1 MAERDVSVAALLEER
16 IKLESEAFELERAR
30 LEAARARAEA
40 ELKLAR
46 SGHPF
51 LVFAAVALLA
61 LVAFAGGVLSGISV
75 SENRHQRLRETR
87 LREALSQLSGF
98 AEPSQST
105 NAPSALPGVK
115 TRITGARGEV
125 SVVVIQ

>member
-1 MAERDVSVAALLEER
+1 MPEGDVTMASLAEER
-16 IKLESEAFELERAR
+16 LKLEREAFELERAR
-30 LEAARARAEA
+30 LESARARAEA

-51 LVFAAVALLA
+51 LVFASVALLA
-61 LVAFAGGVLSGISV
+61 LVAFAGGMLCGMSV
-75 SENRHQRLRETR
+75 SENRQQRQRDAR

-98 AEPSQST
+98 AETSSPT
-105 NAPSALPGVK
+105 NAAAFPAAVK
-115 TRITGARGEV
+115 TRAAGARGDV

>member
-16 IKLESEAFELERAR
+16 LKLEREAFELERAR

-51 LVFAAVALLA
+51 LVFASVTLLA
-61 LVAFAGGVLSGISV
+61 LAAFAGGLLSGISV

-98 AEPSQST
+98 SESAGST
-105 NAPSALPGVK
+105 NAPSVQPGVK